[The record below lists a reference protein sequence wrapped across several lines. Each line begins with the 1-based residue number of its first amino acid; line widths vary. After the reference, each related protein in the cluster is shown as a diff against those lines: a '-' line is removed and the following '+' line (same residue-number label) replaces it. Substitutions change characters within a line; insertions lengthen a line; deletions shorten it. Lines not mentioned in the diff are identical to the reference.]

1 MSYQL
6 IAMGNGAERRHDHRY
21 SRPLVIIVDGIEID
35 IHDWGF
41 GGMRIP
47 PIRGL
52 KLALD
57 DEFVI
62 SHILDGQ
69 GEAIP
74 VFATAKVARICLDS
88 GDVGAAFQHLGEQA
102 FDLLEQAMF
111 RRRATRMPEKIFPAP
126 ALS

>member
-6 IAMGNGAERRHDHRY
+6 TSLTSGGERRHDHRY
-21 SRPLVIIVDGIEID
+21 SRPLVIIVEGVEID

-62 SHILDGQ
+62 SHIMDGK

-74 VFATAKVARICLDS
+74 VFATAKVARICLET
-88 GDVGAAFQHLGEQA
+88 GEVGAAFQHLGEQA

-111 RRRATRMPEKIFPAP
+111 RRRAPQRQAQNL
-126 ALS
+126 AH